1 MTKISGR
8 KIAVTGLTR
17 AVLIPMRKEGNFV
30 IIHKKGEKYRKFN
43 LKFPFWHELEY
54 AENKY
59 RDTSLFSVNDEFDE
73 SYLKDRYSSCYIFKD
88 DGVYVKPYVNIVY
101 LDGNEKTEYFDTYEM
116 AEERYNELVNKCDLK
131 EVVNDCD

>member
-17 AVLIPMRKEGNFV
+17 AVLIPMRKEDDFV
-30 IIHKKGEKYRKFN
+30 LIHKKGEKYRKFN
-43 LKFPFWHELEY
+43 LKFPFWHKLEY
-54 AENKY
+54 TENIY
-59 RDTSLFSVNDEFDE
+59 RDVSLFSMKDEFEE
-73 SYLKDRYSSCYIFKD
+73 SYILNRYTYLCLKDNEF
-88 DGVYVKPYVNIVY
+88 YVKPNVTIVY
-101 LDGNEKTEYFDTYEM
+101 LDGKERTEYFDTYEM